1 MELSK
6 DFFDKRLNFML
17 DNYRGSKVLKRI
29 LNTKKADNKSEYRV
43 DLVNAINS
51 FDKIFM
57 PQQDKESLLI
67 VLKSLIKGKVVSVKK
82 KIKASKSGAETA
94 KSQWSE

>member
-1 MELSK
+1 
-6 DFFDKRLNFML
+6 ML
-17 DNYRGSKVLKRI
+17 DDYRGSKVLKRI
-29 LNTKKADNKSEYRV
+29 LNTRNPENKKEYRV

-51 FDKIFM
+51 FDSMFM
-57 PQQDKESLLI
+57 PQSDKNTLLI

-82 KIKASKSGAETA
+82 SKPAKSGGETQ